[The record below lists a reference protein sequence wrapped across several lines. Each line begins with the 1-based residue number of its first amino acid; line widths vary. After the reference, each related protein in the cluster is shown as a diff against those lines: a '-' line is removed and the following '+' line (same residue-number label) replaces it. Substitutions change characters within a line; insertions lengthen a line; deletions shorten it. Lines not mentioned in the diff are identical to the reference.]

1 MVASVQLSAGE
12 RFVLSGLVVLD
23 GGDGSAWLQEPSLTR
38 NEIVRVRRGDTLG
51 PWRVTRILEDRVELE
66 GPGGSV
72 TYVILGGLRSPDS
85 TSGATA
91 RQEAIG
97 ARIAA
102 RVLATGGDEGVWDD
116 DEAVSAPVPSP
127 PV

>member
-1 MVASVQLSAGE
+1 MVKKPVMLIATGLAVVGATIVASVQLSAGE

-23 GGDGSAWLQEPSLTR
+23 GGDGSAWLQEPSLTK

-85 TSGATA
+85 TSRATA
-91 RQEAIG
+91 RQE
-97 ARIAA
+97 
-102 RVLATGGDEGVWDD
+102 GVT
-116 DEAVSAPVPSP
+116 PRP
-127 PV
+127 